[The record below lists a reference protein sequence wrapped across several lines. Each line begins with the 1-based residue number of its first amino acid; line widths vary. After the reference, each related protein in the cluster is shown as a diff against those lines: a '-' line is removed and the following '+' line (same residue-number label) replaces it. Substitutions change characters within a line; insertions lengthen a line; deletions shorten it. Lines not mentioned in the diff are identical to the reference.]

1 MLSFPSLTVFLPF
14 FILGIQMWQKWN
26 YTFLHELVSLS
37 SATIWR
43 HVININISADSPRL
57 SWLFAHK
64 MEFLWFSWIF
74 LSHCQ
79 FCRFRCDLIICV
91 FFRLTTFHTIIH
103 AKPPPPHQRRG
114 WLPLVS
120 ESNRFHRQTLSKWCL
135 SVLAAEQGTDA
146 AGRAKRETSI
156 SAQLAHVSFCFLFIM
171 TSWSHAEFYPHSV
184 NVFTGSHRTGW
195 VEISSFK

>member
-1 MLSFPSLTVFLPF
+1 
-14 FILGIQMWQKWN
+14 MWQKWN

-43 HVININISADSPRL
+43 RVININISADSLRL
-57 SWLFAHK
+57 SWLFAHE

-114 WLPLVS
+114 WLPLVIV
-120 ESNRFHRQTLSKWCL
+120 RL
-135 SVLAAEQGTDA
+135 SVSDVYQSWQQSEELMLLVELREQRASLHNQLMFHSIFYLYWLYECRVLPSQCGCFYRLSQNRV
-146 AGRAKRETSI
+146 GRN
-156 SAQLAHVSFCFLFIM
+156 F
-171 TSWSHAEFYPHSV
+171 
-184 NVFTGSHRTGW
+184 
-195 VEISSFK
+195 